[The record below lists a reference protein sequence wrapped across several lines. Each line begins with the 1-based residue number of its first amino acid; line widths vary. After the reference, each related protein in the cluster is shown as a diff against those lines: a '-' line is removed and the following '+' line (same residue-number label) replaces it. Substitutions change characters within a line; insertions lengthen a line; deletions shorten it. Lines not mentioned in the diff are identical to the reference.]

1 MLDIVHCSVVANDQ
15 SINLLDLLLDACLS
29 FRDFERPSMPPFAS
43 PPRPIILATLSETI
57 GRSSGGGEGILGSS
71 SSRDGRLDSCRLYD
85 FDRPKDC
92 GRSRRKTFE
101 KPISLF
107 CLVSRCLSLRSCRSR
122 SSCSIS
128 DPDDILPSFSSPR
141 DLECLLDF
149 DRLGVSASRY
159 LESRRLGLASGCSI
173 RARCFFF
180 RFSGSG
186 SGGGVGG
193 ALCSTSGSSEG

>member
-1 MLDIVHCSVVANDQ
+1 
-15 SINLLDLLLDACLS
+15 
-29 FRDFERPSMPPFAS
+29 MPPFAS

-57 GRSSGGGEGILGSS
+57 GGSSGGGEGTLGSS
-71 SSRDGRLDSCRLYD
+71 NSIDGRLDSCRLYD

-107 CLVSRCLSLRSCRSR
+107 CLASRCLSRRSCRSR

-128 DPDDILPSFSSPR
+128 DPDDILPSFSNPR

-149 DRLGVSASRY
+149 DRLGVSTSGY
-159 LESRRLGLASGCSI
+159 LESRRLGLVGCSM
-173 RARCFFF
+173 RARCFFL